1 MSKRVNIRISESC
14 YDFLRIKAFNEN
26 RTMSAIADEIISER
40 ASVYKQDSL
49 FPSQSLEH
57 LTLILESGDIEPLKR
72 FAAELDGVLN
82 G

>member
-14 YDFLRIKAFNEN
+14 YDFLRTKAFNEN
-26 RTMSAIADEIISER
+26 RTMSAVADEIISER
-40 ASVYKQDSL
+40 ASAYRQDSL
-49 FPSQSLEH
+49 FPSKSLEQ

>member
-14 YDFLRIKAFNEN
+14 YDFLRTKAFNEN
-26 RTMSAIADEIISER
+26 RTMSAVADEIISER
-40 ASVYKQDSL
+40 ASSYKQGSL
-49 FPSQSLEH
+49 FPSKSLEQ